1 MRAEWT
7 KLHTVRSTRWFTPIV
22 LAVALGLTVLAA
34 VLGGHSY
41 HTWAAAD
48 RAAFDPVNH
57 GLISVAVAQFATA
70 IVGVLAM
77 TGEHASGT
85 LRTTLM
91 GTPRRDRVFAAKAA
105 VLGLGALALGLLVTF
120 TSFFVSQAL
129 LHGHA
134 PTVGIT
140 HPGVL
145 RSLGLSALYLAAV
158 ALIGLAVGTLLRS
171 SAGAIAGLV
180 GFVFAVP
187 MVVAMLP
194 HTISDAVLQY
204 LPMVIAGSSLSAI
217 KHEPHSLGPWPG
229 LGVLAVYVVVLVGL
243 ALLRFRHRDA

>member
-1 MRAEWT
+1 
-7 KLHTVRSTRWFTPIV
+7 
-22 LAVALGLTVLAA
+22 
-34 VLGGHSY
+34 
-41 HTWAAAD
+41 
-48 RAAFDPVNH
+48 
-57 GLISVAVAQFATA
+57 
-70 IVGVLAM
+70 
-77 TGEHASGT
+77 
-85 LRTTLM
+85 
-91 GTPRRDRVFAAKAA
+91 
-105 VLGLGALALGLLVTF
+105 
-120 TSFFVSQAL
+120 
-129 LHGHA
+129 
-134 PTVGIT
+134 
-140 HPGVL
+140 
-145 RSLGLSALYLAAV
+145 
-158 ALIGLAVGTLLRS
+158 LIGLAVGTLLRS